1 MHAALMESSFSSYS
15 RKRIIKINDVNQITH
30 TCISREK
37 KKRFLT
43 WFDDQFDPYI
53 NGVHQHSTI
62 HYKRNEKECNDKALK
77 KPLNCNFTH

>member
-30 TCISREK
+30 TCISRGK
-37 KKRFLT
+37 KKLS
-43 WFDDQFDPYI
+43 WFDNQFDPYI

-62 HYKRNEKECNDKALK
+62 HYKRNEKECNDKTFK
-77 KPLNCNFTH
+77 KPLNCDYTH